1 MLITPSHPLLI
12 NIPMRGVKEMYA
24 NDQNTKPTC
33 GTCSNPIPPEDVAH
47 QHHYEDQGEQP
58 IEYMEASM
66 PRDQF
71 VGFLKGNIIKYVS
84 RFEKKDGI
92 KDLEKAKVYT
102 TWLIEYIKDGKIK
115 VRE

>member
-1 MLITPSHPLLI
+1 
-12 NIPMRGVKEMYA
+12 MYA